1 MRVPGVDTDIW
12 VTSAEDQVLR
22 KLSWFV
28 SGGSASDRQW
38 RDVIGLLR
46 VSGEW
51 LDHPYLRSTAAELGL
66 GELLTRAITE
76 SAET

>member
-1 MRVPGVDTDIW
+1 
-12 VTSAEDQVLR
+12 
-22 KLSWFV
+22 
-28 SGGSASDRQW
+28 
-38 RDVIGLLR
+38 VIGLLR

-51 LDHPYLRSTAAELGL
+51 LDHPYLRSTAAALGL